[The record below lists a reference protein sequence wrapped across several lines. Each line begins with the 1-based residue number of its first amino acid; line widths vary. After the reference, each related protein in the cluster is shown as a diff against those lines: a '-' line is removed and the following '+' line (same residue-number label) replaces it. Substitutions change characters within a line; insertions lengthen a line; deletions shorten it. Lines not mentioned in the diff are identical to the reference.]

1 MSSRTI
7 KVFDSLLPVVTGRKQ
22 YLEHILK
29 YLEDEQE
36 FKRIQ
41 PTIPFTIDYSDYSIV
56 PQQGKYSNDCGVFTC
71 LFMDFLMLNLPLQGL
86 TQENILNHGRNW
98 LCSSILNKLISF

>member
-1 MSSRTI
+1 M
-7 KVFDSLLPVVTGRKQ
+7 FDSLLPVVTGVTGRKQ

-41 PTIPFTIDYSDYSIV
+41 PTIPFTIDYSNSDHSFV
-56 PQQGKYSNDCGVFTC
+56 PQQDGNSNDCGVFTC

-86 TQENILNHGRNW
+86 SQENILNHGRNW
-98 LCSSILNKLISF
+98 LCSSILNKSISF